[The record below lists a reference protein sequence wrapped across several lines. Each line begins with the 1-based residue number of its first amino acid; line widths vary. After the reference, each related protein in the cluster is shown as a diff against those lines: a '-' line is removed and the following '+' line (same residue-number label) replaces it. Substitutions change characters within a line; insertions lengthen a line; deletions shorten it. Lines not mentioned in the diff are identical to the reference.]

1 MKKNDIKAGVV
12 YGYATGTSEFRV
24 AVPLIVLDTASL
36 WTWTRQNRS
45 DRTTWKVSGQTRYS
59 NAYDSWSS
67 RFGAHGHLAL
77 IGARYVDPEEAA
89 QTLAVLQELYTEFA
103 ATAGNPDAVNAL
115 AEKVSEMNGVR
126 LEVVNNRWIQGDY
139 TEAKNAEAERDA
151 ARQAEYKAKAARAA
165 AEAAFIDEVSAVL
178 SAKLERT
185 VTVGRDYS
193 WDSRNVSIRF
203 DDLAAFLGIKTPAE
217 RL

>member
-1 MKKNDIKAGVV
+1 MKKNDIKAGAV

-36 WTWTRQNRS
+36 WTWTRKNRS

-59 NAYDSWSS
+59 NAYGSWSS

-77 IGARYVDPEEAA
+77 IGARYVDQEEAA
-89 QTLAVLQELYTEFA
+89 QNLAVLQGLYTEFA

-151 ARQAEYKAKAARAA
+151 ARQAEYKAKADRAA

-203 DDLAAFLGIKTPAE
+203 DDLAAFLGIKTPTE